1 ETLGQRAICRARC
14 LKGRPQ
20 RTRAAPYFQRA
31 EHRTEANR
39 GQPAKSVRAAP
50 ARVPAKRRTCRYCL
64 APLGSGSRE
73 SLSSTFARTGRLD
86 LAVPGRSGR
95 HEGVDQPSGCGR
107 DVVDGTRERFLIG
120 PGRLRE
126 AGDLAPVLLRGVS
139 HLL

>member
-1 ETLGQRAICRARC
+1 MVGLNEPEPRRISNARITAR
-14 LKGRPQ
+14 K
-20 RTRAAPYFQRA
+20 
-31 EHRTEANR
+31 RTEASQQR
-39 GQPAKSVRAAP
+39 ACGAAP

-126 AGDLAPVLLRGVS
+126 AADLAHV
-139 HLL
+139 